1 MERNRGSQGE
11 QPLAG
16 DAPAATAGGPIGM
29 DDGDMLRLG
38 LSGRPAPL
46 VEPSHHFAE
55 LGVDIK
61 VRAAVR
67 PTLTRDGELPQVVSA
82 RPDDIVELTLQ
93 DGAHLWL
100 RADEVE
106 ARFGLAASRSAA
118 TSVIELGRSLPLDER
133 ERGAGAWVIEG
144 LRILGV
150 DLPARGAR
158 AVAEAIEAK
167 LVPAPGLY
175 RWRGQAVVTA
185 DRVTA
190 PLQKGDLPWLVFLH
204 GTASHTMGSFGALPA
219 GREIWKELERRYG
232 ERILALEH
240 RTLTQ
245 SPIENARDL
254 LQLLPADA
262 RLHLVSHSRG
272 GLIGEMLC
280 RGQLF
285 AVQGDGLVARQGAF
299 DEQEMA
305 LFGEDD
311 RGGQRSALLKVG
323 ELLGTRRPR
332 VERFVRVACPARGTS
347 LAGDRLDRWL
357 NLVTEVLGF
366 AASQQP
372 VLAEIHDLL
381 SALVVAAVKERT
393 DPRTLPGLEA
403 MVPERSPLLRIL
415 NRPGVVADADLSIIK
430 GDIEPSGVLRRL
442 AVWFTDAYFA
452 GDHDLV
458 VDSPSM
464 DGGLPRKTPARVYF
478 DRGADVDHFSYF
490 RNSRTAKRVVAALL
504 REAPDEADFKTLV
517 VAADA
522 ARGKPVLATRG
533 ARARPVVFVLP
544 GITGSHLRSGSSR
557 IWVDLVQLA
566 AGGLKRLG
574 IDRADITADEPI
586 WRYYADLC
594 THLDQTH
601 EVRPWGYDWRRPI
614 EDATD
619 VFADALDEALTSTE
633 QPVRIVAHSMGGL
646 VARAALAKGDIFRRF
661 RERAGSRLVML
672 GTPNGGSYSIP
683 MMLMARNT
691 LMARLAILDFT
702 MRRRDHQEIIARFGG
717 ALAMLPA
724 EDQALFTAARWSEL
738 HRVDPERA
746 DWIPPR
752 AADLEQA
759 FEFRKKLEVA
769 PLDPERMF
777 YIAGQAATIV
787 GLDVDERRLGES
799 VIMFNRTRE
808 GDGQVLWKTGI
819 PAGIRAWYT
828 PAAHGDL
835 ARYTPAFPAIQDL
848 LELGRTTRLPTEPAA
863 LTRSS
868 TEPGPIARERAPVFP
883 GEAELVLGAA
893 SDATPLASSRETL
906 PRVTMSVMNGDLSFA
921 SHAVLVGHYTGDTLA
936 GTEEHVDRALKGRLR
951 HRYNLGIYPGPIGTA
966 DVVLDPQVKPPGAVV
981 MGLGNITELTPGR
994 LRDALVRGLTTYA
1007 AAADEALAPPTAP
1020 ASERRLSV
1028 SPVLIGSGEGG
1039 LSIDD
1044 TVAALLNAVL
1054 ETQRRLQQ
1062 SGGPV
1067 FGRVQVV
1074 ELVEERALRIWRAL
1088 HRLLGFP
1095 EFQAAF
1101 DLEPEV
1107 KVTRGSRRRLPL
1119 PDDRSWWRTVQIT
1132 AGTQPEGEESLK
1144 FVAIA
1149 GRARAEASMVSDN
1162 RALADLLV
1170 SQSTEGATAEG
1181 GGASPA
1187 RAMFELLWPNTLK
1200 ESNTDDSNLRL
1211 VLDQQTAR
1219 YPWELMDDRR
1229 PWLIRKGGPD
1239 MSARKPPAAR
1249 FGVLRQLINENYRIV
1264 GASAASGRKA
1274 LVIGDPR
1281 GGTPARGFAPLPGAR
1296 AEAIAVAKL
1305 LQGRGFEVTDLATN
1319 SDQVTPDIVIR
1330 HLLTEA
1336 WSIVHVAAHGVVR
1349 HRFTTVDKTPGLEQT
1364 GIVLGEGVVLGPSLL
1379 NQMPVTPDLFFV
1391 NCCHL
1396 AKPNDGTRAEHQL
1409 ERRPEL
1415 AASVAVQLIAMG
1427 CRAVVAA
1434 GWAVDDDAAALFARS
1449 LYEQLLGGSAYGS
1462 AVRGARERT
1471 YDAHMR
1477 STTWGAYQCYGEPD
1491 WRLDPRSTR
1500 AASEHPVHY
1509 AAPVEALVEVE
1520 QIRDMSNV
1528 GTGRDAEAM
1537 AARLRD
1543 IEEAIK
1549 ARGWLSRADL
1559 RAALGEAHAELG
1571 HVDEAI
1577 AHYEASLRE
1586 EEAQAPVRTI
1596 EQVANLRIR
1605 QIGRVDPGRKAEC
1618 EAAISTIDRAR
1629 SQLERLTELAGATM
1643 ERLSLQ
1649 GGAWKRR
1656 AQLVEREEDRE
1667 EALRRMGTCYEQ
1679 AFELARKSGLRNAY
1693 YAGLMQGT
1701 AELVLVLRANADV
1714 PEKLRE
1720 HFATLCQELQ
1730 NSAGESD
1737 DFWRAVAL
1745 PDARL
1750 CLALAEKRLDAR
1762 QEATVVAAYEAAWR
1776 AAGSDL
1782 KLGSVIE
1789 HYAFL
1794 EALLGEGDV
1803 RAALGR
1809 IRTSLEATRKRGI
1822 DGAPSG
1828 QCLDW

>member
-1 MERNRGSQGE
+1 MVASGE
-11 QPLAG
+11 G
-16 DAPAATAGGPIGM
+16 DAGG
-29 DDGDMLRLG
+29 LRLG
-38 LSGRPAPL
+38 LSGRPGPL
-46 VEPSHHFAE
+46 AEPSRRFAE
-55 LGVDIK
+55 LGIRID

-67 PTLTRDGELPQVVSA
+67 PTLTRAGEPPRIVSA
-82 RPDDIVELTLQ
+82 RPDDVVELTLQ
-93 DGAHLWL
+93 DGARLWI

-106 ARFGLAASRSAA
+106 ERLGAAASRSAA
-118 TSVIELGRSLPLDER
+118 TGVIEIGRALPLDER
-133 ERGAGAWVIEG
+133 ERGLGAWAIEG
-144 LRILGV
+144 LRVLGV

-167 LVPAPGLY
+167 LVPEPGLY
-175 RWRGQAVVTA
+175 RWRGRPLVDA

-204 GTASHTMGSFGALPA
+204 GTASHTMGSFGALPT
-219 GREIWKELERRYG
+219 GREGWKELERRYG

-240 RTLTQ
+240 KTLTQ
-245 SPIENARDL
+245 GPIENARDL

-272 GLIGEMLC
+272 GLVGELLC
-280 RGQLF
+280 RGRLF
-285 AVQGDGLVARQGAF
+285 AVQGESLVARPSVF
-299 DEQEMA
+299 DEQETA
-305 LFGEDD
+305 LFGEED
-311 RGGQRSALLKVG
+311 RGEQRAALLRVG
-323 ELLGTRRPR
+323 ELVGARRPR

-347 LAGDRLDRWL
+347 LAGERLDRWL

-366 AASQQP
+366 VAGQQP
-372 VLAEIHDLL
+372 VLGEIHDLL

-393 DPRTLPGLEA
+393 DPKTLPGLEA
-403 MVPERSPLLRIL
+403 MVPERSPLLRVL

-430 GDIEPSGVLRRL
+430 GDVEPSGVLRRL

-464 DGGLPRKTPARVYF
+464 EGGLPRKTPACVYF

-490 RNSRTAKRVVAALL
+490 RNGRTAGRVVAGLL
-504 REAPDEADFKTLV
+504 REDRDEADFKALV
-517 VAADA
+517 AAADA
-522 ARGKPVLATRG
+522 AARGRPALATRG

-544 GITGSHLRSGSSR
+544 GITGSHLKAGASP
-557 IWVDLVQLA
+557 IWIDLVRLA

-574 IDRADITADEPI
+574 IERADVAAGEPI

-594 THLDQTH
+594 AHLDQTH
-601 EVRPWGYDWRRPI
+601 DVRPWGYDWRRPI
-614 EDATD
+614 EDAAD
-619 VFADALDEALTSTE
+619 GFADALDDALAGTE

-646 VARAALAKGDIFRRF
+646 VARAALARGDLFRRL

-672 GTPNGGSYSIP
+672 GTPNGGSYSIA
-683 MMLMARNT
+683 MMLMARNS

-724 EDQALFTAARWSEL
+724 EDRALFTSTRWGEL
-738 HRVDPERA
+738 HRIDPGRA
-746 DWIPPR
+746 DWVPPR
-752 AADLEQA
+752 AADLERA
-759 FEFRKKLEVA
+759 LEFRKRFEAA

-777 YIAGQAATIV
+777 YVAGQAATIA
-787 GLDVDERRLGES
+787 GIDVDERRPGES
-799 VIMFNRTRE
+799 AILFNRTE
-808 GDGQVLWKTGI
+808 KGDGQVLWKTGI
-819 PAGIRAWYT
+819 PDGIRAWYT

-835 ARYTPAFPAIQDL
+835 ARYAKAFPAIQDL

-863 LTRSS
+863 LTRGLV
-868 TEPGPIARERAPVFP
+868 ELGPIARERAPAFP
-883 GEAELVLGAA
+883 GEAELVFGAA
-893 SDATPLASSRETL
+893 SDAARLAGSRETP

-936 GTEEHVDRALKGRLR
+936 GTEEHVDRTLKGRLR
-951 HRYNLGIYPGPIGTA
+951 HRYNLGIYPGPVGTA
-966 DVVLDPQVKPPGAVV
+966 DVVLDPKVKPPGAVV
-981 MGLGNITELTPGR
+981 MGLGNIAELTPGR

-1007 AAADEALAPPTAP
+1007 AAAGEALAPPTAP
-1020 ASERRLSV
+1020 AGGRGLSV

-1062 SGGPV
+1062 AGGPV
-1067 FGRVQVV
+1067 FVRVQVV
-1074 ELVEERALRIWRAL
+1074 ELVEERALRIWHAL

-1095 EFQAAF
+1095 ELQAAF

-1107 KVTRGSRRRLPL
+1107 EVTRGSRRRLPL

-1132 AGTQPEGEESLK
+1132 AGARPGGEESLN

-1149 GRARAEASMVSDN
+1149 GRARAEASMVADN
-1162 RALADLLV
+1162 RAMADLLV
-1170 SQSTEGATAEG
+1170 SQATEGAAADG

-1211 VLDQQTAR
+1211 VLDRQTAR

-1229 PWLIRKGGPD
+1229 PWLVRGGGPD

-1281 GGTPARGFAPLPGAR
+1281 GGAPARGFAPLPGAR
-1296 AEAIAVAKL
+1296 AEAMAVAKL

-1319 SDQVTPDIVIR
+1319 GDQVTPDVVIR

-1336 WSIVHVAAHGVVR
+1336 WSMVHVAAHGVVR
-1349 HRFTTVDKTPGLEQT
+1349 HRFAAADGTLGPERT
-1364 GIVLGEGVVLGPSLL
+1364 GVVLGEGVVLGPSLIE
-1379 NQMPVTPDLFFV
+1379 QMPITPDLFFV

-1396 AKPNDGTRAEHQL
+1396 AKTDPDTEAAHRL

-1415 AASVAVQLIAMG
+1415 AASVAVKLIEMG

-1434 GWAVDDDAAALFARS
+1434 GWAVDDEAAALFARS
-1449 LYEQLLGGSAYGS
+1449 LYEQLLDGAPYGS

-1471 YDAHMR
+1471 HDAHMG

-1500 AASEHPVHY
+1500 TASERTMHY

-1520 QIRDMSNV
+1520 QIREASNI
-1528 GTGRDAEAM
+1528 GTGRDAEAT

-1549 ARGWLSRADL
+1549 ARGWMSRADL

-1571 HVDEAI
+1571 RVSEAHAELGHIGEAI
-1577 AHYEASLRE
+1577 AHYEAALRL

-1596 EQVANLRIR
+1596 EHLANLRVR
-1605 QIGRVDPGRKAEC
+1605 QAGRMGSGS
-1618 EAAISTIDRAR
+1618 EAAREAALSTIDRAR
-1629 SQLERLTELAGATM
+1629 SELERLTELAGPTM

-1649 GGAWKRR
+1649 GRAWKRR
-1656 AQLVEREEDRE
+1656 AQLVEQEEDRE
-1667 EALRRMGTCYEQ
+1667 EALRRMGACYEQ
-1679 AFELARKSGLRNAY
+1679 ALELARKRGLPNAY
-1693 YAGLMQGT
+1693 SASLMQGK
-1701 AELVLVLRANADV
+1701 AELLLALRKNVEPPD
-1714 PEKLRE
+1714 KLRE
-1720 HFATLCQELQ
+1720 FFAALCQELQ
-1730 NSAGESD
+1730 NSGDEPD
-1737 DFWRAVAL
+1737 DFWRTVAL

-1750 CLALAEKRLDAR
+1750 CLAIAEKRLDAG
-1762 QEATVVAAYEAAWR
+1762 QEAALVAAYDEAWR

-1789 HYAFL
+1789 RYAFL
-1794 EALLGEGDV
+1794 EAMLGEGDV

-1809 IRTSLEATRKRGI
+1809 IRASLEAAREGGM
-1822 DGAPSG
+1822 DSAPSG
-1828 QCLDW
+1828 HARRGAS